1 MAEAPTTET
10 TPAPE
15 ATAPEPTPAPTP
27 AVPSAPA
34 LTAAEL
40 ETYKSAV
47 AELKALKD
55 AQLSEQERAQQAAKD
70 AADRAAA
77 AEAELADLRAAQTRA
92 KVATEH
98 GLPAALADRLKG
110 ATAEELA
117 ADAKALADLLKG
129 AATPNL
135 RTRPTPTVPTGG
147 AVDNGTTGDIDP
159 MKLAATV
166 LARRLG

>member
-15 ATAPEPTPAPTP
+15 APATEVTPAPAP
-27 AVPSAPA
+27 AAPSAPA
-34 LTAAEL
+34 VSAAEL
-40 ETYKSAV
+40 ESYRAAV

-55 AQLSEQERAQQAAKD
+55 AQLTEQERVQQAAKD

-92 KVATEH
+92 KVAADH
-98 GLPAALADRLKG
+98 GLPAVLADRLRG
-110 ATAEELA
+110 DTAENLA
-117 ADAKALADLLKG
+117 VDAKALAELLKG
-129 AATPNL
+129 TAPNL